1 MVGSKCFYNNK
12 YTLYK
17 NIRTQFV
24 VKGSERKKKQQHNVM
39 PSMES
44 LRKQFVVTIKL
55 EIILKKKKLK
65 KNCDS

>member
-24 VKGSERKKKQQHNVM
+24 VKGSEQHNVM
-39 PSMES
+39 ASMES

-55 EIILKKKKLK
+55 EIILKKKI
-65 KNCDS
+65 